1 MKNTEAGVFSK
12 NYKSTVAGVSL
23 EYLTIITI
31 LSDFSM
37 VKSSIKSISLSKLF

>member
-23 EYLTIITI
+23 KYLTIITTLKRFFYGKVI
-31 LSDFSM
+31 NKINFF
-37 VKSSIKSISLSKLF
+37 K